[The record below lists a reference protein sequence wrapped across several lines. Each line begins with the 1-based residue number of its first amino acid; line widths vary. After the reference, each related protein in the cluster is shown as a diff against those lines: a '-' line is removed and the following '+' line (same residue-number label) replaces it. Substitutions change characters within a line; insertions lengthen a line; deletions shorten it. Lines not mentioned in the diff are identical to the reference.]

1 MIISSDFF
9 QLIEV
14 DSEEGEVEAG
24 DSGET
29 NQEKS
34 SDELKDEILAAKLNN
49 GRQNQKNKVGEEVTE
64 ENDASYGSEE
74 KKFDSSEYFHKL
86 KSRPVLKQTRT
97 NSSSSAAS
105 GSNKPFAKWRR
116 DRNFLRFGKK

>member
-29 NQEKS
+29 DQEKS
-34 SDELKDEILAAKLNN
+34 
-49 GRQNQKNKVGEEVTE
+49 
-64 ENDASYGSEE
+64 
-74 KKFDSSEYFHKL
+74 
-86 KSRPVLKQTRT
+86 
-97 NSSSSAAS
+97 
-105 GSNKPFAKWRR
+105 
-116 DRNFLRFGKK
+116 